1 MPTYDYRC
9 EKCGNEF
16 EEILK
21 IADRNVPTESSCTQN
36 IDVQQT
42 EHMTFAQACGG
53 EIKMKTVA
61 PGIGDPLKMGIKK
74 PDGRYVEKLKE
85 IKKNHP
91 LGTVSA
97 KDYW

>member
-1 MPTYDYRC
+1 MPTYDYKC
-9 EKCGNEF
+9 EKCEHEF
-16 EEILK
+16 EEMFSISRRK
-21 IADRNVPTESSCTQN
+21 EPTEVPCERQLHRAAP
-36 IDVQQT
+36 I
-42 EHMTFAQACGG
+42 CGG
-53 EIKMKTVA
+53 EIKIKVVA
-61 PGIGDPLKMGIKK
+61 PGIGDPLKLGLIK

>member
-1 MPTYDYRC
+1 MPTYNYKC
-9 EKCGNEF
+9 EKCEHEF
-16 EEILK
+16 EEMLSISRRK
-21 IADRNVPTESSCTQN
+21 EPTEVPCERQLHRAAP
-36 IDVQQT
+36 I
-42 EHMTFAQACGG
+42 CGG
-53 EIKMKTVA
+53 EIKMKAVA
-61 PGIGDPLKMGIKK
+61 PGIGDPLKMGLKK

>member
-1 MPTYDYRC
+1 
-9 EKCGNEF
+9 
-16 EEILK
+16 
-21 IADRNVPTESSCTQN
+21 
-36 IDVQQT
+36 
-42 EHMTFAQACGG
+42 
-53 EIKMKTVA
+53 MKTVA
-61 PGIGDPLKMGIKK
+61 PGIGDPLKMGLVK

>member
-1 MPTYDYRC
+1 MPTYDYKCVKC
-9 EKCGNEF
+9 EHEF
-16 EEILK
+16 EEMLSISRRK
-21 IADRNVPTESSCTQN
+21 EPTEVPCERQLHRAAP
-36 IDVQQT
+36 I
-42 EHMTFAQACGG
+42 CGG
-53 EIKMKTVA
+53 EIKMKAVA
-61 PGIGDPLKMGIKK
+61 PGIGDPLKLGLKK

>member
-1 MPTYDYRC
+1 MPTYDYKC
-9 EKCGNEF
+9 EKCEHEF
-16 EEILK
+16 EEMLSIS
-21 IADRNVPTESSCTQN
+21 RREEPTEVPCERQLHRASPIC
-36 IDVQQT
+36 
-42 EHMTFAQACGG
+42 AG

-61 PGIGDPLKMGIKK
+61 PGIGDPLKMGLIK

>member
-1 MPTYDYRC
+1 MPTYNYKC
-9 EKCGNEF
+9 EKCEHEF
-16 EEILK
+16 EEMLSISRRK
-21 IADRNVPTESSCTQN
+21 EPTEVPCERQLHRAAP
-36 IDVQQT
+36 I
-42 EHMTFAQACGG
+42 CGG
-53 EIKMKTVA
+53 EIKMKAVA
-61 PGIGDPLKMGIKK
+61 PGIGDPLKLGLIK

>member
-1 MPTYDYRC
+1 MPTYDYKC
-9 EKCGNEF
+9 EKCGHEF
-16 EEILK
+16 EELFSISR
-21 IADRNVPTESSCTQN
+21 RNEPTEVPCERQLHRASP
-36 IDVQQT
+36 I
-42 EHMTFAQACGG
+42 CGG
-53 EIKMKTVA
+53 EIKRKVVA
-61 PGIGDPLKMGIKK
+61 PGIGDPLKMGLKK

>member
-1 MPTYDYRC
+1 MKC
-9 EKCGNEF
+9 EYEF
-16 EEILK
+16 EEFLT
-21 IADRNVPTESSCTQN
+21 IARRNEPTETPCERQVHRAAP
-36 IDVQQT
+36 I
-42 EHMTFAQACGG
+42 CGG

>member
-1 MPTYDYRC
+1 MPTYNYKCKKC
-9 EKCGNEF
+9 EHEF
-16 EEILK
+16 EEMLSISRRK
-21 IADRNVPTESSCTQN
+21 EPTEVPCERQLHRAAP
-36 IDVQQT
+36 I
-42 EHMTFAQACGG
+42 CGG
-53 EIKMKTVA
+53 EIKMKAVA
-61 PGIGDPLKMGIKK
+61 PGIGDPLKLGLIK

>member
-1 MPTYDYRC
+1 MPTYDYKC
-9 EKCGNEF
+9 EKCEHEF
-16 EEILK
+16 EEMFSISRRK
-21 IADRNVPTESSCTQN
+21 EPTEVPCERQLHRAAP
-36 IDVQQT
+36 I
-42 EHMTFAQACGG
+42 CGG
-53 EIKMKTVA
+53 EIKMKAVA
-61 PGIGDPLKMGIKK
+61 PGIGDPLKLGLKK

>member
-1 MPTYDYRC
+1 MPTYDYKC
-9 EKCGNEF
+9 EKCEHEF
-16 EEILK
+16 EEFLT
-21 IADRNVPTESSCTQN
+21 IARRNEPTETPCERQVHRAAP
-36 IDVQQT
+36 I
-42 EHMTFAQACGG
+42 CGG

-91 LGTVSA
+91 LCTVSA

>member
-1 MPTYDYRC
+1 MPTYDYKC
-9 EKCGNEF
+9 EKCGHEF
-16 EEILK
+16 EEMLPISR
-21 IADRNVPTESSCTQN
+21 RNEPTEVSCERQLHRASP
-36 IDVQQT
+36 I
-42 EHMTFAQACGG
+42 CGG
-53 EIKMKTVA
+53 EIKIKVVA
-61 PGIGDPLKMGIKK
+61 PGIGDPLKMGLKK

>member
-1 MPTYDYRC
+1 MPTYDYKC
-9 EKCGNEF
+9 EKCEHEF
-16 EEILK
+16 EEFLT
-21 IADRNVPTESSCTQN
+21 IARRNEPTETPCEKQVHRAAP
-36 IDVQQT
+36 I
-42 EHMTFAQACGG
+42 CGG

-61 PGIGDPLKMGIKK
+61 PGIGDPLKMGLIK
-74 PDGRYVEKLKE
+74 PDGQYVEKLKE

>member
-1 MPTYDYRC
+1 MPTYNYKC
-9 EKCGNEF
+9 EKCEHEF
-16 EEILK
+16 EEMLSISRRK
-21 IADRNVPTESSCTQN
+21 EPTEVPCERQLHRAAP
-36 IDVQQT
+36 I
-42 EHMTFAQACGG
+42 CGG

-61 PGIGDPLKMGIKK
+61 PGIGDPLKMGLIK

-91 LGTVSA
+91 LGTVSS

>member
-1 MPTYDYRC
+1 MPTYDYKC
-9 EKCGNEF
+9 EKCEHEF
-16 EEILK
+16 EEFLT
-21 IADRNVPTESSCTQN
+21 IARRNEPTETPCERQLHRASP
-36 IDVQQT
+36 I
-42 EHMTFAQACGG
+42 CGG
-53 EIKMKTVA
+53 EIKMKAVA
-61 PGIGDPLKMGIKK
+61 PGIGDPLKMGLIK

>member
-1 MPTYDYRC
+1 MPTYDYKS
-9 EKCGNEF
+9 EKCEYEF
-16 EEILK
+16 EEFLT
-21 IADRNVPTESSCTQN
+21 IARRNEPTETPCERQVHRAAP
-36 IDVQQT
+36 I
-42 EHMTFAQACGG
+42 CGG

-61 PGIGDPLKMGIKK
+61 PGIGDPLKMGLKK

>member
-1 MPTYDYRC
+1 MPTYDYKC
-9 EKCGNEF
+9 EKCGYEF
-16 EEILK
+16 EEFLI
-21 IADRNVPTESSCTQN
+21 ISRRNEPTETPCERQVHRAAP
-36 IDVQQT
+36 I
-42 EHMTFAQACGG
+42 CGG

-61 PGIGDPLKMGIKK
+61 PGIGDPLKMGLKK
-74 PDGRYVEKLKE
+74 PDGQYVEKLKE

>member
-1 MPTYDYRC
+1 MPTYNYKC
-9 EKCGNEF
+9 EKCEHEF
-16 EEILK
+16 EEMLSISRRK
-21 IADRNVPTESSCTQN
+21 EPTEVPCERQLHRAAP
-36 IDVQQT
+36 I
-42 EHMTFAQACGG
+42 CGG
-53 EIKMKTVA
+53 EIKIKVVA
-61 PGIGDPLKMGIKK
+61 PGIGDPLKLGRIK

>member
-1 MPTYDYRC
+1 MPTYDYKC
-9 EKCGNEF
+9 EKCEHEF
-16 EEILK
+16 EEFLT
-21 IADRNVPTESSCTQN
+21 IARRNEPTETPCERQVHRAAP
-36 IDVQQT
+36 I
-42 EHMTFAQACGG
+42 CGG

>member
-1 MPTYDYRC
+1 MPTYDYKC
-9 EKCGNEF
+9 EKCEHEF
-16 EEILK
+16 EEMLSIS
-21 IADRNVPTESSCTQN
+21 RREEPTEVPCERQLHRAAP
-36 IDVQQT
+36 I
-42 EHMTFAQACGG
+42 CGG
-53 EIKMKTVA
+53 EIKMKAVA
-61 PGIGDPLKMGIKK
+61 PGIGDPLKMGLIK

>member
-1 MPTYDYRC
+1 MPTYNYKC
-9 EKCGNEF
+9 EKCEHEF
-16 EEILK
+16 EEMLSISRRK
-21 IADRNVPTESSCTQN
+21 EPTEVPCERQLHRAAP
-36 IDVQQT
+36 I
-42 EHMTFAQACGG
+42 CGG
-53 EIKMKTVA
+53 EIKMKVAA
-61 PGIGDPLKMGIKK
+61 PGIGDPLKLGLIK

>member
-1 MPTYDYRC
+1 MPTYDYKC
-9 EKCGNEF
+9 EKCEHEF
-16 EEILK
+16 EEFLT
-21 IADRNVPTESSCTQN
+21 IARRNEPTETPCEKQVHRAAP
-36 IDVQQT
+36 I
-42 EHMTFAQACGG
+42 CGG

-61 PGIGDPLKMGIKK
+61 PGIGDPLKMGLKK

>member
-1 MPTYDYRC
+1 MPTYDYKCVKC
-9 EKCGNEF
+9 EHEF
-16 EEILK
+16 EEMLSISRRK
-21 IADRNVPTESSCTQN
+21 EPTEVPCERQLHRAAP
-36 IDVQQT
+36 I
-42 EHMTFAQACGG
+42 CGG
-53 EIKMKTVA
+53 EIKMKAVA
-61 PGIGDPLKMGIKK
+61 PGIGDPLKLGLIK

>member
-1 MPTYDYRC
+1 MTTYDYKC
-9 EKCGNEF
+9 EKCEYEF
-16 EEILK
+16 EEFLT
-21 IADRNVPTESSCTQN
+21 IARRNEPTETPCERQVHRAAP
-36 IDVQQT
+36 I
-42 EHMTFAQACGG
+42 CGG

-74 PDGRYVEKLKE
+74 PYGRYVEKLKE

>member
-1 MPTYDYRC
+1 MPTYNYKC
-9 EKCGNEF
+9 EKCEHEF
-16 EEILK
+16 EEMLSISRRK
-21 IADRNVPTESSCTQN
+21 EPTEVPCERQLHRAAP
-36 IDVQQT
+36 I
-42 EHMTFAQACGG
+42 CGG

-61 PGIGDPLKMGIKK
+61 PGIGDPLKMGLKK

-91 LGTVSA
+91 LGTVSS

>member
-1 MPTYDYRC
+1 MPTYDYKC
-9 EKCGNEF
+9 EKCEHEF
-16 EEILK
+16 EEMLSISRRK
-21 IADRNVPTESSCTQN
+21 EPTEVPCERQLHRAAP
-36 IDVQQT
+36 I
-42 EHMTFAQACGG
+42 CGG
-53 EIKMKTVA
+53 EIKMKAVA
-61 PGIGDPLKMGIKK
+61 PGIGDPLKLGLKK